1 MCLVAQSCSTLV
13 TPWTVAYRALLSLR
27 FPRQEFWNGLSFP
40 SPGDL
45 LNPGIDPS
53 LLHWKAGSLPLHHL
67 GSPASMYVHLSTL
80 NWREPK
86 ESYLVNLERQGLSL
100 TLTVQQKNLTI
111 LFKLAYFC
119 WSLYCHKF
127 LSLSPCQGE
136 KYIYIYRER
145 ERVHFIKSNKLGN
158 WYRENEKKWKVIWIN
173 YTFFHLFH

>member
-1 MCLVAQSCSTLV
+1 MRLVAQSCSTL
-13 TPWTVAYRALLSLR
+13 AYRALLSLR

-53 LLHWKAGSLPLHHL
+53 LLHWKADSLPLHHL
-67 GSPASMYVHLSTL
+67 GSPASVYVHLSTL
-80 NWREPK
+80 NWRELK
-86 ESYLVNLERQGLSL
+86 ESYLVNLEKQGLSL

-127 LSLSPCQGE
+127 LSLSPCRGGGIN
-136 KYIYIYRER
+136 IYIYSTLQ
-145 ERVHFIKSNKLGN
+145 KSNKLGN
-158 WYRENEKKWKVIWIN
+158 WCRENEKKWKVIWVN